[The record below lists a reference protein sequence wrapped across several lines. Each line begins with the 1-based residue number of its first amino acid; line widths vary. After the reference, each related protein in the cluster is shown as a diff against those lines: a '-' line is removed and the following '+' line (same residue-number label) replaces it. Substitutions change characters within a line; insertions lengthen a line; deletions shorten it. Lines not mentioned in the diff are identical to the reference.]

1 MVTLALFLTDESHS
15 ECRHTISTFLNHLY
29 LNSYV
34 AFVGET
40 ETFSIAQEDVVTLPS
55 GYVSE
60 NQNEILKRSE

>member
-1 MVTLALFLTDESHS
+1 MVFFLADELHS
-15 ECRHTISTFLNHLY
+15 QCRHTISTFLIHSY

-34 AFVGET
+34 AFVGAT
-40 ETFSIAQEDVVTLPS
+40 EKFSIAQEDVITLPS

>member
-1 MVTLALFLTDESHS
+1 MRTWWIFAQTVTYYINFPHSLLFK
-15 ECRHTISTFLNHLY
+15 Y
-29 LNSYV
+29 SYV
-34 AFVGET
+34 AFVGAT

>member
-1 MVTLALFLTDESHS
+1 MALFLADELHS
-15 ECRHTISTFLNHLY
+15 QCRHTISTFLIHSY

-34 AFVGET
+34 AFIGAT

-60 NQNEILKRSE
+60 NQTEILQRSE